1 MNAMASFCG
10 APGGFDDDSGPEPR
24 PGDTGGP
31 VLAGGPVVFLCCDP
45 CASNLCVRPDCD
57 HGELDEKTFANAAD
71 ALDLLHEGCLCFV
84 MPKGEH
90 DKKTD

>member
-1 MNAMASFCG
+1 MNNPMFPIDQPVADIGTTPLEWS
-10 APGGFDDDSGPEPR
+10 
-24 PGDTGGP
+24 GP

-45 CASNLCVRPDCD
+45 CASHLCVRPDCD